1 MNLIQHAILFNAAA
15 AVGNQ
20 YPGIRRDFLSQLRDL
35 TGTEQHFSGG
45 MKGKILHDFSS
56 SLWDEQ

>member
-1 MNLIQHAILFNAAA
+1 M
-15 AVGNQ
+15 
-20 YPGIRRDFLSQLRDL
+20 RDL